1 LASNPRSNTTEQ
13 KYRRQIEWRRN
24 KVKDLVIRG
33 YSQYE
38 VANILHISQP
48 TISRDINN
56 IYHHRKKSP
65 QNSINE
71 SSFELRSM
79 LAGLVELVKK
89 SWSII
94 DSPKAEQK
102 EKIKAMSLVL
112 QCYNKRLEL
121 LNFENQ
127 FNEYEQYFDS
137 VNKAEKEINRRENA
151 LKAYL
156 EGRKL
161 TQQEIDFETD
171 PNAIF

>member
-1 LASNPRSNTTEQ
+1 M
-13 KYRRQIEWRRN
+13 
-24 KVKDLVIRG
+24 VIRG

>member
-1 LASNPRSNTTEQ
+1 LASNPRANATEQ
-13 KYRRQIEWRRN
+13 KYQKQIEWRRS

-38 VANILHISQP
+38 IASILHISQP
-48 TISRDINN
+48 TISRDINS
-56 IYHHRKKSP
+56 IYQHKKKSP
-65 QNSINE
+65 HNSFNE
-71 SSFELRSM
+71 SSFELRNM

-102 EKIKAMSLVL
+102 EKIKAMSLIL

-137 VNKAEKEINRRENA
+137 VSKAEKEINRKEKA
-151 LKAYL
+151 LQAYL

-161 TQQEIDFETD
+161 TQQEIDFETA
-171 PNAIF
+171 PSKIF